1 MLKDLMK
8 AILNEDVEVEEDEIE
23 EEQEKKIEPQT
34 VSQPEPQSQPMPK
47 ETYVEPI
54 SAYPE
59 PEIETFTRPKVQP
72 KKEPKTSIFTGLDVE
87 EVSRVEPRSTN
98 KPYKY
103 DRRKMMKLRTSEDLD
118 YKPIISPIFGDIQ
131 EENKQFEKVHDAIK
145 LQKPQDD
152 TSFVE
157 IISPMYGKD
166 IPEPQPVES
175 IPTVKPVFKKNEEK
189 NEPES
194 TLSLSDMLEKPK
206 KQKTKQENLFDL
218 KD

>member
-23 EEQEKKIEPQT
+23 EEQEKRIEPQT

-118 YKPIISPIFGDIQ
+118 YKPIILKAYELLNENGVIFIEYDKQKNIDIQ
-131 EENKQFEKVHDAIK
+131 SILDELNTDIK
-145 LQKPQDD
+145 LVK
-152 TSFVE
+152 SKK
-157 IISPMYGKD
+157 YGRCLLD
-166 IPEPQPVES
+166 V
-175 IPTVKPVFKKNEEK
+175 
-189 NEPES
+189 
-194 TLSLSDMLEKPK
+194 LR
-206 KQKTKQENLFDL
+206 
-218 KD
+218 

>member
-23 EEQEKKIEPQT
+23 EEQEKRIEPQT

-118 YKPIISPIFGDIQ
+118 YKPIISRVNVELLFYCAF
-131 EENKQFEKVHDAIK
+131 EQFF
-145 LQKPQDD
+145 LLP
-152 TSFVE
+152 
-157 IISPMYGKD
+157 YR
-166 IPEPQPVES
+166 
-175 IPTVKPVFKKNEEK
+175 
-189 NEPES
+189 
-194 TLSLSDMLEKPK
+194 
-206 KQKTKQENLFDL
+206 
-218 KD
+218 

>member
-8 AILNEDVEVEEDEIE
+8 AILNEDVELEEDEIE
-23 EEQEKKIEPQT
+23 EVPEEKVETQSIPQT
-34 VSQPEPQSQPMPK
+34 QPIPK
-47 ETYVEPI
+47 ETYIEPI

-72 KKEPKTSIFTGLDVE
+72 KKESKTSIFTGLDVE

-145 LQKPQDD
+145 LHKPGDD

-189 NEPES
+189 NEPET

-206 KQKTKQENLFDL
+206 KQKAKQEDLFDL